1 VPAHALGAER
11 RAWRDERLGHPVSVL
26 AELFRVADA
35 GFRRSGSIEPMTLV
49 TVRYFAAAADAA
61 GREEE
66 RLELGE
72 ATVGALRELLAERYG
87 EPMQRVLRNGS
98 FLVDGT
104 VRRDPATPIGAA
116 VDLLPPFAGG

>member
-1 VPAHALGAER
+1 
-11 RAWRDERLGHPVSVL
+11 
-26 AELFRVADA
+26 
-35 GFRRSGSIEPMTLV
+35 MTVV

-87 EPMQRVLRNGS
+87 EPMRRVLRNGS

-104 VRRDPATPIGAA
+104 VRRDPATPIGAG